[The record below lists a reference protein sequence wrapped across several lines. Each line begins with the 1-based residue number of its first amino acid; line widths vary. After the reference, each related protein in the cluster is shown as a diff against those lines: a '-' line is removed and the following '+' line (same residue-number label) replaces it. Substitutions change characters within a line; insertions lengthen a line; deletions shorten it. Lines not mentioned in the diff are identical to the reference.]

1 MINSRDK
8 ELKRVGRHERIRKKV
23 VGTGEQPRM
32 CVHRSLANL
41 YVQLVDDTK
50 GKVLFGMSTRA
61 KDISGKIK
69 SGGNITAAAL
79 LGEAFA
85 AEAKKKGI
93 KKVCFDRGGYLYH
106 GRVKAFA
113 EGARKGGMEF

>member
-1 MINSRDK
+1 MIITKDK
-8 ELKRVGRHERIRKKV
+8 EQKRVGRHKRIRKKIA
-23 VGTGEQPRM
+23 GTNSQPRL
-32 CVHRSLANL
+32 CVHRSLTNFYA
-41 YVQLVDDTK
+41 QIVDDST
-50 GKVLFGMSTRA
+50 GKVLFGMSTRN
-61 KDISGKIK
+61 KSISGKTK
-69 SGGNITAAAL
+69 SGGNIAGASV

-85 AEAKKKGI
+85 AEAQKMGI